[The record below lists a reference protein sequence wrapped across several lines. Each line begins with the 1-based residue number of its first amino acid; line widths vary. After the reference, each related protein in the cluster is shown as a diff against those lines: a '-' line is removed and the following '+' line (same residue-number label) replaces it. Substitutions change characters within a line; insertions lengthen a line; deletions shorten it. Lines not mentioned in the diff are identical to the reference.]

1 MIHDMNQD
9 KDQVKDAWLIMKAH
23 GKEEDQ
29 EVHLLGHEVTG
40 MVNSEISRIVNSNFL
55 WGFDPFAYLKF
66 IYNSQ

>member
-1 MIHDMNQD
+1 MTQD

-40 MVNSEISRIVNSNFL
+40 MVNSEISRIVNSNL
-55 WGFDPFAYLKF
+55 AIMGF
-66 IYNSQ
+66 

>member
-1 MIHDMNQD
+1 MTQD

-40 MVNSEISRIVNSNFL
+40 MVNSEISRIVNSNL
-55 WGFDPFAYLKF
+55 AKK
-66 IYNSQ
+66 IYGILIHLLI

>member
-1 MIHDMNQD
+1 MTQD

-40 MVNSEISRIVNSNFL
+40 MVNSEISPIFNSNY
-55 WGFDPFAYLKF
+55 FDPFAYLKF